1 MSQQVEDP
9 GKPRQG
15 TRPNRR
21 FYVNVALAVLLVLFG
36 VWVLWRGNQDVAPN
50 RVNVDRYTTPAPQ
63 IKAAPDFSLQT
74 LDGRTVKLSDYRGQ
88 VVLLNTWATWCPP
101 CRAEMPD
108 LEAFYRDHQGHGFVV
123 LAVNSEESADTVTS
137 FLEEHDFTFPVLL
150 DPNGEVTKL
159 YGIRGLPTSFFIDR
173 DGTIQ
178 GVWSG
183 QLSPTRL
190 REIVDPLLR

>member
-1 MSQQVEDP
+1 MSQQFEDP
-9 GKPRQG
+9 GKPRRR

-36 VWVLWRGNQDVAPN
+36 VWVLWRVNRDVAPN
-50 RVNVDRYTTPAPQ
+50 RGNADRYAAPAPQ

-74 LDGRTVKLSDYRGQ
+74 LDGRTVKLSDYRDQ
-88 VVLLNTWATWCPP
+88 VVLLNAWATWCPP
-101 CRAEMPD
+101 CLAEMPD
-108 LEAFYRDHQGHGFVV
+108 LEAYYRDHQERGFVV
-123 LAVNSEESADTVTS
+123 LAVNSQENADTVAA
-137 FLEEHDFTFPVLL
+137 FLEKHDFTFPVLL

-173 DGTIQ
+173 DGTVQ

-190 REIVDPLLR
+190 RESVDPLLR